1 MRATIEVTG
10 LQRTFGEVV
19 AVRDLSFRVEAGQ
32 IFGLLG
38 PNGAGKTTALRVL
51 STLIV
56 PTAGTARVAGY
67 DVVTDP
73 LDVRRSLGYLTG
85 DTGLYARLTP
95 AELLR
100 FFGELHDMPRL
111 ALEARI
117 DHLVASLDIAE
128 FRDRHCGKLSTGQ
141 QQRVSIARALV
152 HDPPVLVLDEPT
164 SGLDILSAQYILEL
178 LRGERDR
185 GKAILFSTHV
195 MAEAELLCDRI
206 GLLHRGALLAVG
218 TLDELLA
225 PTGARSLTEAF
236 LRAVAEAP

>member
-1 MRATIEVTG
+1 MMGIEVNG
-10 LQRTFGEVV
+10 LLRTFGEVV
-19 AVRDLSFRVEAGQ
+19 AVRDLSFQVPAGQ

-51 STLIV
+51 ATLIA
-56 PTAGTARVAGY
+56 PTAGHARVAGH
-67 DVVTDP
+67 DVVASP

-100 FFGELHDMPRL
+100 FFGELHAMPR
-111 ALEARI
+111 ARLEARI
-117 DHLVASLDIAE
+117 DALVATLDMGS

-164 SGLDILSAQYILEL
+164 SGLDILSAQYILDL
-178 LRGERDR
+178 LRAERDR

-206 GLLHRGALLAVG
+206 GILHEGRLLATG

-236 LRAVAEAP
+236 LRAVAP